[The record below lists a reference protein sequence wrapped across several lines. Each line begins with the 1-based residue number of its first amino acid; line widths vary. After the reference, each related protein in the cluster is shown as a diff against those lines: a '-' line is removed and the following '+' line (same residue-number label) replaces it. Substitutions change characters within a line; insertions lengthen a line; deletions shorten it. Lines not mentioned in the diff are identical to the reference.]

1 MGGISRRSAL
11 KGGLA
16 ALGAATAA
24 AHDSFAGV
32 ATTVPAAAGGRFD
45 TVIVGAG
52 CAGLAC
58 AVEAHDRGGKPVV
71 LEKMSRPAG
80 NAIYA
85 LGGINAVGTRYQR
98 AQGID
103 DTQDDF
109 YRDLMAVSLQRGD
122 PALNRLYAEKIADS
136 THWLADVVGVKFLK
150 IVMLP
155 YPRLGRTH
163 FVDGEGITGGG
174 MLIRK
179 LLHAARQRG
188 VPLLFNTKVVELL
201 TDRHM
206 RVTGVRALTES
217 GIKDFEATG
226 GVVIASGGFSAN
238 PEMLTKYMG
247 GWAARLAV
255 RGSPTVTGENVSL
268 TLPVFAKLVNMDQ
281 FHAGPIVSE
290 THVNPA
296 ELVDSGIG
304 IIVTLQGRRF
314 IDESATYVAKAK
326 QLPQLTRENR
336 ALQIVDSDASVL
348 KPMVAKYEDF
358 NSPFYKADTIADLA
372 RAAGLPVEATVRT
385 VDQFNAAA
393 RNDTLRELVPPN
405 TAKAARPI
413 AKPPFYAFPFEGGMT
428 ATFGGPKINT
438 RAEVLNLEDQPIPG
452 LYAAGNAAGGLF
464 FDDYIGGTQLGAATV
479 FGRIAAEQ
487 TVARARKP

>member
-1 MGGISRRSAL
+1 MNGMSRRNAL
-11 KGGLA
+11 KSGLA
-16 ALGAATAA
+16 AVGALAAARQSSAGAAQA
-24 AHDSFAGV
+24 
-32 ATTVPAAAGGRFD
+32 VPATAGGRFD

-58 AVEAHDRGGKPVV
+58 AIEAHDRGGKPVV

-98 AQGID
+98 EQGIA
-103 DTQDDF
+103 DTKDDF
-109 YRDLMAVSLQRGD
+109 YEDLMAVSLQRGD
-122 PALNRLYAEKIADS
+122 PALNRLYAERIADS

-150 IVMLP
+150 IVVLP

-179 LLHAARQRG
+179 LLQAARQRN
-188 VPLLFNTKVVELL
+188 VPILFNAKVVELL
-201 TDRHM
+201 TDARM
-206 RVTGVRALTES
+206 RITGVRALTES
-217 GIKDFEATG
+217 GSKDFHAGG

-255 RGSPTVTGENVSL
+255 RGSPVVTGENIAL
-268 TLPVFAKLVNMDQ
+268 TMPVFAKLVHMDQ
-281 FHAGPIVSE
+281 FHAGPIVSA

-304 IIVTLQGRRF
+304 IIVTLQGKRF

-326 QLPQLTRENR
+326 LLPQLTRENR
-336 ALQIVDSDASVL
+336 ALQIVDSDSSVL
-348 KPMVAKYEDF
+348 KPMVAKYEEF
-358 NSPFYKADTIADLA
+358 NSPFYKAGTIADLA
-372 RAAGLPVEATVRT
+372 KAAGLPVEATVRT
-385 VDQFNAAA
+385 VDQFNDAVKS
-393 RNDTLRELVPPN
+393 NTLRELAPPN
-405 TAKAARPI
+405 TVKAPRPI
-413 AKPPFYAFPFEGGMT
+413 AMPPFYAFPFEGGMT

-464 FDDYIGGTQLGAATV
+464 FDDYIAGTQLGAATV

-487 TVARARKP
+487 TVARAKQG

>member
-1 MGGISRRSAL
+1 MNGISRRAAL

-16 ALGAATAA
+16 AVGALTAAT
-24 AHDSFAGV
+24 HPSSAGS
-32 ATTVPAAAGGRFD
+32 AQPAPAPPGGHFD

-58 AVEAHDRGGKPVV
+58 AIEAHDRGGSPVV

-80 NAIYA
+80 NAIFA
-85 LGGINAVGTRYQR
+85 LGGINAVGTRYQHE
-98 AQGID
+98 QGIG
-103 DTQDDF
+103 DTIDDF

-136 THWLADVVGVKFLK
+136 THWLADVVGVRFLR
-150 IVMLP
+150 IVVLP

-163 FVDGEGITGGG
+163 FVDGEGITGGA

-179 LLHAARQRG
+179 LLQAARKRN
-188 VPLLFNTKVVELL
+188 VPILFNTKAVELL
-201 TDRHM
+201 TDSRM

-217 GIKDFEATG
+217 GIKDFRATG
-226 GVVIASGGFSAN
+226 GVVIASGGYSAN
-238 PEMLTKYMG
+238 PEMLTKYIG

-255 RGSPTVTGENVSL
+255 RGSPVVTGENISL
-268 TLPVFAKLVNMDQ
+268 TMPVFAKLVNMDQ

-290 THVNPA
+290 THENPA

-304 IIVTLQGRRF
+304 IMVTLQGRRF

-348 KPMVAKYEDF
+348 KPMVAKFEGF
-358 NSPFYKADTIADLA
+358 HSPFYKADTIADLA
-372 RAAGLPVEATVRT
+372 KAAGLPVEATVRT
-385 VDQFNAAA
+385 VEQFNEAV

-405 TAKAARPI
+405 TVKAPRPL

-479 FGRIAAEQ
+479 FGRIAAGQ
-487 TVARARKP
+487 TVARAKKG